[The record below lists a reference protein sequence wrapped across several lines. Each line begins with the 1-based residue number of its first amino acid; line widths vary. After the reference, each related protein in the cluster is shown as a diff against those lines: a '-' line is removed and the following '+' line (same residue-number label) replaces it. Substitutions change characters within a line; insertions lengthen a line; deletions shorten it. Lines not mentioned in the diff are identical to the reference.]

1 LKDWLACRWTI
12 IRVTVVGFVLGSLPG
27 AGMMMATFFSYA
39 LEKRFSKHPEKF
51 GTGIIEGVCA
61 PETANNAA
69 TAGTMVPLFSLGIP
83 PNAVMAMLLGA
94 FIIHGI
100 QPGPFLIT
108 THPNLFWGII
118 ASMYIGNVMLIIL
131 NLPLIGIWVKIL
143 KIPYGLLFPL
153 IIIFCFVGVYS
164 LNNNF
169 YELIIMVLFGFFGYI
184 LTKMKYPPAPFLL
197 GMILGSHM
205 EVSLRQSLII
215 SRGHLDIFLR
225 GPFSIVLLILVF
237 LAIVVS
243 IFVKAVRKREFDV

>member
-1 LKDWLACRWTI
+1 
-12 IRVTVVGFVLGSLPG
+12 
-27 AGMMMATFFSYA
+27 
-39 LEKRFSKHPEKF
+39 
-51 GTGIIEGVCA
+51 
-61 PETANNAA
+61 
-69 TAGTMVPLFSLGIP
+69 
-83 PNAVMAMLLGA
+83 MAMLLGA

-100 QPGPFLIT
+100 QPGPFFIT

-215 SRGHLDIFLR
+215 SRGDLDIFLR
-225 GPFSIVLLILVF
+225 GPFSVVLLILVF